1 MKVIPLLTVGAL
13 AAAGLA
19 VGIGAASAHVVVD
32 PSTAAPG
39 TELAV
44 LTFRVPNESA
54 KANTVGVTI
63 TMPTKTPLATVR
75 YKDVP
80 GWTAKAVTTHLATPV
95 KEGDFEVTD
104 PVTSV
109 IFTADSGSKIG
120 PGAFADFELE
130 VGPLPDVA
138 SLAFPTYQAYDDGS
152 VVKWADPTPAGGVEP
167 EHPSPTLTLAGSP
180 AGVGDA
186 AASPSVQA
194 SPAAGSNAAAGPSVS
209 NSDGTARTLGVIGI
223 IVAALS
229 LLVSAVG
236 ISRRPRRATSA
247 PTDAAGQSS

>member
-1 MKVIPLLTVGAL
+1 MRVIRVLTVGVL

-54 KANTVGVTI
+54 KAKTVGVTI
-63 TMPTKTPLATVR
+63 KMPTKTPLATVR
-75 YKDVP
+75 YQDVP
-80 GWTAKAVTTHLATPV
+80 GWTAKAVTTHLATPI

-109 IFTADSGSKIG
+109 TFTADSGTKIE

-138 SLAFPTYQAYDDGS
+138 SLAFPTDQSYDDGS
-152 VVKWADPTPAGGVEP
+152 VVKWADPTPAGGEQP
-167 EHPSPTLTLAGSP
+167 EHPAPTLTLAGAP
-180 AGVGDA
+180 AADGNA

-194 SPAAGSNAAAGPSVS
+194 SPAAGSNAAATVS
-209 NSDGTARTLGVIGI
+209 SSDGTARTLGVIGI
-223 IVAALS
+223 IVAALA
-229 LLVSAVG
+229 LLVAAVG
-236 ISRRPRRATSA
+236 VSRRPHRPSPAR
-247 PTDAAGQSS
+247 TDPAGPSS

>member
-1 MKVIPLLTVGAL
+1 MAVGVL

-54 KANTVGVTI
+54 KANTVGITI
-63 TMPTKTPLATVR
+63 TMPTKTPFATVR

-80 GWTAKAVTTHLATPV
+80 GWTAKATTTHLATPI
-95 KEGDFEVTD
+95 KEGDLEVTD

-109 IFTADSGSKIG
+109 TFTADSGTKIE

-138 SLAFPTYQAYDDGS
+138 SLAFPTNQSYDDGS
-152 VVKWADPTPAGGVEP
+152 VVKWADATPAGGEEP
-167 EHPSPTLTLAGSP
+167 EHPSPTLTLGDAPAAGS
-180 AGVGDA
+180 DA
-186 AASPSVQA
+186 AASPSVHA
-194 SPAAGSNAAAGPSVS
+194 SPAAGSSTEAVAASSAVS
-209 NSDGTARTLGVIGI
+209 SSDGTARTLGVIGI
-223 IVAALS
+223 IGAALS

-236 ISRRPRRATSA
+236 LSRRPRR
-247 PTDAAGQSS
+247 QSSVRTDPAGPSS